1 MRETCKTVID
11 NKRSRLAFKQQK
23 SIFAQRTKRVENDGQ
38 QPPID
43 DMEAGADP
51 YSEYGAV
58 NMQDLEQEEGYNRQV
73 ANILTQKYDKIDPKV
88 EN

>member
-1 MRETCKTVID
+1 V
-11 NKRSRLAFKQQK
+11 
-23 SIFAQRTKRVENDGQ
+23 
-38 QPPID
+38 
-43 DMEAGADP
+43 DP